1 MLNPIRNQSVAN
13 RLNIERVTTK
23 KNPLYYNRF
32 ILITFIIS
40 SLFIISLS
48 QIDYNKQ
55 IKTLNEFLINKGFA
69 IKNIKILGIKNM
81 SKKTVIQ
88 IVNAEKK
95 SNIFN
100 VNLSKIYNNLSD
112 NDWVRDLYVERILP
126 NTIKIEIQEKKPIGI
141 WQNEMSNTLITKY
154 GETISTANIYKF
166 KNNLPIIH
174 GDYANKNAY
183 SILKILRTNKAF
195 AQNIWSLTYINNRRW
210 NLHFKQ
216 GIIVLLPSKGVLE
229 AWDKIIKLQ
238 GQYNVLNLGLTE
250 LDFRNPSKILGRIN
264 FDKNLI
270 KHRKNL

>member
-1 MLNPIRNQSVAN
+1 MLNSIRNQSVAN

-23 KNPLYYNRF
+23 KNPLYYNKF

-40 SLFIISLS
+40 SLFIISVS

-69 IKNIKILGIKNM
+69 IKNIKISGITNM

-166 KNNLPIIH
+166 KNNLTIIH

-229 AWDKIIKLQ
+229 AWNKIINLQ